1 MAVGRVHVRPSLGA
15 RRDVVNQT
23 GSVAALDAA
32 GTDPAA
38 SVGPTQATVAPP
50 GAGAHPTS
58 LHDATRRI
66 SADEVRERLRSVAD
80 PEIPTVSIVDLGMV
94 EAIEVRD
101 DHIAIELL
109 PTFVGCPAQQIIRD
123 SVIDALAPFGI
134 PVRAEFTFR
143 VPWTSDRISPL
154 GRERLAASGF
164 APPAELTEVRCPYCL
179 SVRVAMD
186 SAFGPTQ
193 CRSLFY
199 CRDCRQPFEAF
210 KPV

>member
-1 MAVGRVHVRPSLGA
+1 MVVGRVHLGPSFGA
-15 RRDVVNQT
+15 RRDMVTPV
-23 GSVAALDAA
+23 L
-32 GTDPAA
+32 P
-38 SVGPTQATVAPP
+38 APP
-50 GAGAHPTS
+50 
-58 LHDATRRI
+58 DA
-66 SADEVRERLRSVAD
+66 SAVRERLRLVKD

-94 EAIEVRD
+94 ETVRVD
-101 DHIAIELL
+101 EDGIAVELL
-109 PTFVGCPAQQIIRD
+109 PTFVGCPAQQVIRE
-123 SVIDALAPFGI
+123 SVVEALSPFGL
-134 PVRAEFTFR
+134 PVMAGFTFR

-164 APPAELTEVRCPYCL
+164 SPPAEPSDVRCPYCR
-179 SVRVAMD
+179 SSRVAMD